1 MNHGHHQHSVHTTP
15 DGGTTTTTTAPIV
28 VDGTSPVNPA
38 PAPTTVVVT
47 APAPAGATQS
57 VSLSA
62 MLMIAIGAA
71 LAGGAAVYF
80 WPTLVG
86 EAEAA
91 AGSSEATEN
100 PIRKRRKKSRRA
112 K

>member
-28 VDGTSPVNPA
+28 VDPGTAPTPA

-47 APAPAGATQS
+47 GPPAATQS

-62 MLMIAIGAA
+62 MLVIAIGAA

-86 EAEAA
+86 EVEKVTES
-91 AGSSEATEN
+91 GATEN
-100 PIRKRRKKSRRA
+100 PIRRSRKKRKSR
-112 K
+112 